1 MVRDNVV
8 RYAVLKYS
16 VPKPEKV
23 MQYAVRRKWRFRNPD
38 LCRRLI
44 SI

>member
-1 MVRDNVV
+1 MVRDIVV

-23 MQYAVRRKWRFRNPD
+23 IQYVVRRKWRFRNPD
-38 LCRRLI
+38 PYRHLI